1 MGLDAPPLEDAAV
14 TAARGT
20 ALRAGLLALAVAAGG
35 CQPDR
40 SRPAEAAG
48 PPRPQATLHG
58 VRMRV
63 FRGDEL
69 AMLGRAARLSFHRST
84 REVTAEEALLQFHPR
99 SRPVE
104 LRAPRLRGNLDS
116 RGADL
121 EGGVRLKGPANLT
134 GETPSAHFDVSAM
147 VATGTQPVKLRGP
160 GYALESR
167 GGFEMNFGEETFD
180 FHGDVA
186 TVIEGARP

>member
-14 TAARGT
+14 SARRTAASCAR
-20 ALRAGLLALAVAAGG
+20 ALACLLALVASG
-35 CQPDR
+35 C
-40 SRPAEAAG
+40 RPNRQREATTT
-48 PPRPQATLHG
+48 PSRPQATLHG

-69 AMLGRAARLSFHRST
+69 SMLGRAARLSFNRST

-104 LRAPRLRGNLDS
+104 LRAPELRGNLDT

-121 EGGVRLKGPANLT
+121 SGGVRLKDTAGLT
-134 GETPSAHFDVSAM
+134 GETASAHLDISAM
-147 VATGTQPVKLRGP
+147 IATGTQPVKLRGP
-160 GYALESR
+160 GYSVQA
-167 GGFEMNFGEETFD
+167 GGFQLDFDEETFD
-180 FHGDVA
+180 FQGDVA
-186 TVIEGARP
+186 TELKGPKP